1 MLRLKVGEYNE
12 LKISRKSD
20 IGYYLDR
27 ATGRTSDDILLPKKS
42 TNGEELNVGEK
53 INVFIYR
60 DSNDRLIA
68 TLKKPLAIVGDIEAL
83 EITGVTSIGAF
94 ANFGLEKDILVPLKE
109 QKYKLE
115 KGKKYLLYIYVDK
128 TGRLAAT
135 TDIDK
140 YLGEIENPELGS
152 EVSGIVYGYQ
162 TNGSLRVALD
172 GQYRAV
178 VLKNEYFTDIKPGDE
193 IKGRIKRV
201 YDDGIVGLSIRNTK
215 LVERDELS
223 TKILEY
229 LKENGGSMVYNDKS
243 SPDDIRRVFNTSKN
257 YFKIALGGLMKQ
269 GLIEQDPL
277 GTKLK

>member
-1 MLRLKVGEYNE
+1 MLEKS
-12 LKISRKSD
+12 KISALQT
-20 IGYYLDR
+20 YLQDVELQMIKR
-27 ATGRTSDDILLPKKS
+27 QDYIFLQLTNDKLLAHY
-42 TNGEELNVGEK
+42 E
-53 INVFIYR
+53 
-60 DSNDRLIA
+60 
-68 TLKKPLAIVGDIEAL
+68 
-83 EITGVTSIGAF
+83 
-94 ANFGLEKDILVPLKE
+94 
-109 QKYKLE
+109 KYKLE

-178 VLKNEYFTDIKPGDE
+178 VLKNEYFTDIKPGEE

-229 LKENGGSMVYNDKS
+229 LKS
-243 SPDDIRRVFNTSKN
+243 
-257 YFKIALGGLMKQ
+257 
-269 GLIEQDPL
+269 
-277 GTKLK
+277 